1 MSNQS
6 FTDKQLINMSLDEI
20 KKIIKQEKRDI
31 KKDYDELEKKRELIE
46 EYKKLTVIREKV
58 KKGKVVSKQ
67 KTKPKTKPK
76 PKPKVVL
83 KKTSKN
89 KPKVVSKPNS
99 KNNKTFEDYFEECIK
114 NRRIPK
120 DTPSYLRK
128 ALERAIKEYDQGI
141 EIEKSALNQFAKKY
155 IIKGEPGILP
165 DQFFE
170 NKKHIINDFLKN
182 HRNNKV
188 RFVLNTVM
196 KKKEKLSKDS
206 EEYNEVRDKAY
217 FNSSTY
223 NNYKSTNVKKLLR
236 NGITN
241 INESVSKYQINGS
254 GWTFD
259 YIEHLEIQLA

>member
-67 KTKPKTKPK
+67 KTKPK

-114 NRRIPK
+114 NRRIPR

-128 ALERAIKEYDQGI
+128 ALERAIKEYEEGI
-141 EIEKSALNQFAKKY
+141 EIEKSALNEFAKKY
-155 IIKGEPGILP
+155 IIKGEEGILP
-165 DQFFE
+165 YQFFK
-170 NKKHIINDFLKN
+170 NKKPIIKKFLKN
-182 HRNNKV
+182 HPNTKV
-188 RFVLNTVM
+188 RFVLDCTM
-196 KKKEKLSKDS
+196 EKKEKSKDGKVI
-206 EEYNEVRDKAY
+206 NKIQDKSY
-217 FNSSTY
+217 FNSTTK
-223 NNYKSTNVKKLLR
+223 NNY
-236 NGITN
+236 
-241 INESVSKYQINGS
+241 E
-254 GWTFD
+254 
-259 YIEHLEIQLA
+259 